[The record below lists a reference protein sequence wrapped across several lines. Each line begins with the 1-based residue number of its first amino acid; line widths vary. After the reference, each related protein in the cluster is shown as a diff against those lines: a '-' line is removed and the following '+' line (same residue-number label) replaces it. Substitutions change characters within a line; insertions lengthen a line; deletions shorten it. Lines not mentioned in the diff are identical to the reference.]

1 MMCFPIDCPRNK
13 LFENPRQPLTC
24 RAHGFR
30 QRASRTSLPP
40 KALFLYGHEESQMK
54 TKRIAVGSF
63 AVVLMIAAISVFAQ
77 INRPYHNGS
86 VWNIAFIRIKPG
98 MDTAYM
104 NYLAG
109 SWKAEQEAQKKDG
122 NIVSYKVM
130 SVEGHTTGEF
140 NLMLMTEYKNLATME
155 ANEDKAEA
163 VAQKVVG
170 NDEVQMKGYNDRLAI
185 REVIG
190 DRLAR
195 EVIPAPKWR

>member
-1 MMCFPIDCPRNK
+1 
-13 LFENPRQPLTC
+13 
-24 RAHGFR
+24 
-30 QRASRTSLPP
+30 
-40 KALFLYGHEESQMK
+40 MK
-54 TKRIAVGSF
+54 TRRIVVGSF
-63 AVVLMIAAISVFAQ
+63 AVVLLVAAISVFAQ
-77 INRPYHNGS
+77 VNRPYHNGT

-130 SVEGHTTGEF
+130 SVEGHTASEW

-155 ANEDKAEA
+155 ANEDKADA
-163 VAQKVVG
+163 VAQRVIG
-170 NDEVQMKGYNDRLAI
+170 NDEKQMQGYEDRSKI
-185 REVIG
+185 REVMG

-195 EVIPAPKWR
+195 EIILEPKSR

>member
-1 MMCFPIDCPRNK
+1 
-13 LFENPRQPLTC
+13 
-24 RAHGFR
+24 
-30 QRASRTSLPP
+30 
-40 KALFLYGHEESQMK
+40 MK
-54 TKRIAVGSF
+54 TKRIAVGSI
-63 AVVLMIAAISVFAQ
+63 AVVLVSAGISVFAQ

-109 SWKAEQEAQKKDG
+109 SWKTEQEAQKKDG
-122 NIVSYKVM
+122 NIVSYKVI

-155 ANEDKAEA
+155 ANEDKAEG
-163 VAQKVVG
+163 VAQKVIG
-170 NDEVQMKGYNDRLAI
+170 NDAVQMQGYNDRLAI

-190 DRLAR
+190 NRLAR
-195 EVIPAPKWR
+195 EVILEPKGR

>member
-1 MMCFPIDCPRNK
+1 
-13 LFENPRQPLTC
+13 
-24 RAHGFR
+24 
-30 QRASRTSLPP
+30 
-40 KALFLYGHEESQMK
+40 MK

-63 AVVLMIAAISVFAQ
+63 AVVLMIAAISIFAQ

-155 ANEDKAEA
+155 ANEAKAEA
-163 VAQKVVG
+163 IAQRVVG

-190 DRLAR
+190 NRLAR
-195 EVIPAPKWR
+195 EVILEPKGR

>member
-1 MMCFPIDCPRNK
+1 
-13 LFENPRQPLTC
+13 
-24 RAHGFR
+24 
-30 QRASRTSLPP
+30 
-40 KALFLYGHEESQMK
+40 MK

-63 AVVLMIAAISVFAQ
+63 AVVLMIAAISIFAQ

-190 DRLAR
+190 NRLAR
-195 EVIPAPKWR
+195 EVILEPKGR

>member
-1 MMCFPIDCPRNK
+1 
-13 LFENPRQPLTC
+13 
-24 RAHGFR
+24 
-30 QRASRTSLPP
+30 
-40 KALFLYGHEESQMK
+40 MK
-54 TKRIAVGSF
+54 TKRIVVGLF
-63 AVVLMIAAISVFAQ
+63 AMVLLIAAISVYAQ
-77 INRPYHNGS
+77 VNRPYHNGT

-109 SWKAEQEAQKKDG
+109 QWKAEQEAQKKDG
-122 NIVSYKVM
+122 NILSFKVL
-130 SVEGHTTGEF
+130 SVEGHTPGEF

-170 NDEVQMKGYNDRLAI
+170 NDEKQMQGYKERLEI
-185 REVIG
+185 REIMG

-195 EVIPAPKWR
+195 EIILESRSR